1 MSVDDSYSEWCL
13 GRLAQ
18 RIREGWLY
26 VDISTTN
33 RYLIRPDRDCD
44 ISSCPQLG
52 TVHRHQPTL
61 ADREEAFDIVTDW
74 LALEFQHEGAQ
85 KDLRELNTIYA
96 LVDPRPSTPSDLC
109 AEAQRLICTSQM
121 PSLDELLKAIAKTR
135 RKYRDQI
142 IAARKQGRKP
152 ARG

>member
-1 MSVDDSYSEWCL
+1 MCLDDSYSEWCL

-18 RIREGWLY
+18 RVREGWIY

-61 ADREEAFDIVTDW
+61 ADREEAYDIVTEW
-74 LALEFQHEGAQ
+74 LALEFEREGER
-85 KDLRELNTIYA
+85 KDITELKRMFA
-96 LVDPRPSTPSDLC
+96 LEDPRPSTPSDMR
-109 AEAQRLICTSQM
+109 AEAQRLIRTDQM
-121 PSLDELLKAIAKTR
+121 PSLDELLKAVAKTR
-135 RKYRDQI
+135 RKYHNQI
-142 IAARKQGRKP
+142 IAARKRGRK
-152 ARG
+152 RG